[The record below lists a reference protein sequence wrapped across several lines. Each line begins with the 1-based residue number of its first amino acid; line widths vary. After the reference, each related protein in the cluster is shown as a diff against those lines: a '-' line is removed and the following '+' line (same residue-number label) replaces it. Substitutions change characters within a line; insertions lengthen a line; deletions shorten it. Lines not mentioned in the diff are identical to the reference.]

1 MQRRRI
7 LLALSLAA
15 AGCSSKDDKP
25 RPSDNLDD
33 IKSEAAVEW
42 ARKELPDIDA
52 RLASSDP
59 GRASSNCA
67 VIKPDM
73 AKIKKADPE
82 LAATL
87 ERKCGRDLA
96 VRSMTIA
103 VERAEKDHWDCS
115 SIPIYEKS
123 ITAAGAG
130 SDPEVVKLRERVAV
144 ACAKK

>member
-1 MQRRRI
+1 MNRSRI
-7 LLALSLAA
+7 LVTLALVA
-15 AGCSSKDDKP
+15 CSSKDDKP
-25 RPSDNLDD
+25 RPSDDLAD

-59 GRASSNCA
+59 GRASSTCA

-82 LAATL
+82 LAAIL

-115 SIPIYEKS
+115 SIPVYEKS
-123 ITAAGAG
+123 IAAAGAG
-130 SDPEVVKLRERVAV
+130 SDPEVIKLRERVAV